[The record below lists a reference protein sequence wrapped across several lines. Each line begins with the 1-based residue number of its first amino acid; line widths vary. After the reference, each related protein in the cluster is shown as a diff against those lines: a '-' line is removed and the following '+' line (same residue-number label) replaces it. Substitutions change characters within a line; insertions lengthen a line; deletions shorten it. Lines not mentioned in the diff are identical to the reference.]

1 MSAACSEA
9 LSQGATSKSPGK
21 NGPKRKTIF
30 KRLEKGVFQR
40 LGDKGKS
47 ISTYSNDSRRQSYHS
62 SRTDTES
69 CYESSRSRE
78 TEFASKNI
86 TTKEHPH
93 EGQKRCRKAK
103 VAQEDIGSQSQR
115 GESRVLRTTCPNHG
129 YAMPTWCHMFNFTL
143 TGNVRVWFDDLPKE
157 SIDSYDDLKE
167 AFLENCLQ
175 QEKCIK
181 DSVKIHN
188 IKQRDG
194 ESTEEFV
201 RRFRLEVRSQ
211 MIPVA
216 TPLVGFSGEIIW
228 QLGKISLLVK
238 IDDEE
243 PSTSAWMN
251 FMIVRSP
258 TPYNGIIGRPG
269 QDHSTRMRVSGPGAH
284 HLVIEQELCGL
295 LRRNLDIF
303 AWKPADMTGV
313 SRHIVEHMLNIREGC
328 LTVRQK
334 KRGQAPERNKA
345 IYEEVEKLVDADI
358 MKEVHYHSWLSTH

>member
-1 MSAACSEA
+1 MSATCSEA
-9 LSQGATSKSPGK
+9 LIQGATSKSPGK
-21 NGPKRKTIF
+21 NGPKRKTMF
-30 KRLEKGVFQR
+30 KRLEKGVFHR

-78 TEFASKNI
+78 TEFASKNV

-93 EGQKRCRKAK
+93 EGQKQCRKAK

-115 GESRVLRTTCPNHG
+115 GKSRVLRTTCPNHG
-129 YAMPTWCHMFNFTL
+129 
-143 TGNVRVWFDDLPKE
+143 VWFDDLSKE

-181 DSVKIHN
+181 DPVEIHN

-201 RRFRLEVRSQ
+201 RRFSLEVRSQ

-228 QLGKISLLVK
+228 PLGKISLLVK

-251 FMIVRSP
+251 FMI
-258 TPYNGIIGRPG
+258 

-284 HLVIEQELCGL
+284 HPVIEQELCGL

-303 AWKPADMTGV
+303 AWKPANMTGV
-313 SRHIVEHMLNIREGC
+313 SRHIVEHRLNIREGC

-345 IYEEVEKLVDADI
+345 IYEEVEKLVNADI
-358 MKEVHYHSWLSTH
+358 MKEVHYHSWLSTQ